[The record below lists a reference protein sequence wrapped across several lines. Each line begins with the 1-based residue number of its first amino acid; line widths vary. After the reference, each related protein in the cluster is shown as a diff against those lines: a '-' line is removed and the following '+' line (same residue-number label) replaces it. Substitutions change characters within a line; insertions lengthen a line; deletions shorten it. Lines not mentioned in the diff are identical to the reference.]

1 MEDLAVRLAPPVTAQ
16 HPALQPAQHP
26 ALQPQVTF
34 VPQPRRSFLVFALL
48 ALSAVVGCEKKAPPG
63 PGDAPPPAPTT
74 AETAAAP
81 VESDTIL
88 FGEVGSLTGAQ
99 ATFGISTKNGV
110 QMAIDEVNAA
120 GGVTVDGK
128 VKKIAVRVYD
138 DQGKSEEAANAVSR
152 LINQDKVAVIL
163 GEVASSNSLAMAP
176 KAQAAKIPMI
186 TPSSTNP
193 KVTEVGDYIF
203 RVCFI
208 DPFQGTVMAKFATE
222 TLKAKN
228 VAILK
233 DNKSD
238 YSLGLS
244 QFFSETFTKLGG
256 TIVGEEAYS
265 QGDTDFRG
273 QLTALKGKKPEAIY
287 VPGYYTDVGVV
298 ARQAKEL
305 GINVPLL
312 GGDGW
317 ESEKLFELGGSAI
330 SGSYFSNHYST
341 DDPTPRVQNFIKAYE
356 VKYGSK
362 PDSLGALGY
371 DAAMVAVEAIKKTGS
386 IDGEK
391 LKAAIA
397 ATSGHPGIAG
407 TITLDANRNAV
418 KPAVILQVKDGKSV
432 YVTTVSP

>member
-1 MEDLAVRLAPPVTAQ
+1 MSAPTRSRAARAAALALTVAALLSFACEQKKPADPAAGNATPTTTTTTTASAPP
-16 HPALQPAQHP
+16 
-26 ALQPQVTF
+26 
-34 VPQPRRSFLVFALL
+34 
-48 ALSAVVGCEKKAPPG
+48 
-63 PGDAPPPAPTT
+63 D
-74 AETAAAP
+74 AAADA
-81 VESDTIL
+81 DTIL

-99 ATFGISTKNGV
+99 ATFGQSTKQGV
-110 QMAIDEVNAA
+110 QMALDEVNAK
-120 GGVTVDGK
+120 GGILIDGK
-128 VKKIAVRVYD
+128 PKKVAVRVYD

-152 LINQDKVAVIL
+152 LINQDHVVAIL

-176 KAQAAKIPMI
+176 KAQQAQVPMV

-208 DPFQGTVMAKFATE
+208 DPFQGTVMSKFALD
-222 TLKAKN
+222 TLKLKN

-244 QFFSETFTKLGG
+244 QFFSEHFTKNGG

-273 QLTALKGKKPEAIY
+273 QLTALKGKKPQAIY
-287 VPGYYTDVGVV
+287 VPGYYTDVGVI

-305 GINVPLL
+305 GLAVPLL

-330 SGSYFSNHYST
+330 DGSYFSNHYST
-341 DDPTPRVQNFIKAYE
+341 DDPTPRVQEFIRAYE
-356 VKYGSK
+356 AKYGSK

-371 DAAMVAVEAIKKTGS
+371 DAAMVAVEAIRRAGSLNGPKVRDELAKTN
-386 IDGEK
+386 
-391 LKAAIA
+391 
-397 ATSGHPGIAG
+397 GHPGIAG
-407 TITLDANRNAV
+407 TITLDAQRNAV

-432 YVTTVSP
+432 YVTTVNP

>member
-1 MEDLAVRLAPPVTAQ
+1 ML
-16 HPALQPAQHP
+16 
-26 ALQPQVTF
+26 
-34 VPQPRRSFLVFALL
+34 QPRRSFLAASVLVL
-48 ALSAVVGCEKKAPPG
+48 CALSGCEKKQPAGADGGAAPTPAPG
-63 PGDAPPPAPTT
+63 P
-74 AETAAAP
+74 AP
-81 VESDTIL
+81 VAEAPVDADTIL

-99 ATFGISTKNGV
+99 ATFGISTKNGI

-128 VKKIAVRVYD
+128 AKKIAVRVYD
-138 DQGKSEEAANAVSR
+138 DQGKSEEAANAVTR
-152 LINQDKVAVIL
+152 LINQDKVVVIL

-176 KAQAAKIPMI
+176 KAQAAGVPMI

-193 KVTEVGDYIF
+193 KVTEVGDFIF

-238 YSLGLS
+238 YSLGLT
-244 QFFSETFTKLGG
+244 QFFTETFTKLGG
-256 TIVGEEAYS
+256 TIVAEEAYS

-273 QLTALKGKKPEAIY
+273 QLTAIKGKNPDAIY

-298 ARQAKEL
+298 ARQAREL
-305 GINVPLL
+305 GLKVPLL

-330 SGSYFSNHYST
+330 NGSYFSNHYSS
-341 DDPTPRVQNFIKAYE
+341 DDPTPRVQNFIKSYE
-356 VKYGSK
+356 QKYGGK

-371 DAAMVAVEAIKKTGS
+371 DAAMVAIEAIKRTGS
-386 IDGEK
+386 VDGAK
-391 LKAAIA
+391 LKEAIA
-397 ATSGHPGIAG
+397 QTKDHPGIAG
-407 TITLDANRNAV
+407 SITLDANRNAV
-418 KPAVILQVKDGKSV
+418 KPAVILQVKDDKAV
-432 YVTTVSP
+432 YVSTVNP

>member
-1 MEDLAVRLAPPVTAQ
+1 VL
-16 HPALQPAQHP
+16 
-26 ALQPQVTF
+26 
-34 VPQPRRSFLVFALL
+34 QPRRSFLVASVLVL
-48 ALSAVVGCEKKAPPG
+48 CALSGCEKKQPAGTDGTPPAPG
-63 PGDAPPPAPTT
+63 PGPAPT
-74 AETAAAP
+74 AAVP
-81 VESDTIL
+81 VDADTIL

-99 ATFGISTKNGV
+99 ATFGISTKNGI

-128 VKKIAVRVYD
+128 AKKIAVRVYD
-138 DQGKSEEAANAVSR
+138 DQGKSEEAANAVTR
-152 LINQDKVAVIL
+152 LINQDKVVVIL

-176 KAQAAKIPMI
+176 KAQAAGVPMI

-208 DPFQGTVMAKFATE
+208 DPFQGTVMAKFATD

-238 YSLGLS
+238 YSLGLT
-244 QFFSETFTKLGG
+244 QFFTETFKGLGG
-256 TIVGEEAYS
+256 TIVAEEAYS

-273 QLTALKGKKPEAIY
+273 QLTAIKGKNPDAIY

-298 ARQAKEL
+298 ARQAREL
-305 GINVPLL
+305 GLKVPLL

-341 DDPTPRVQNFIKAYE
+341 DDPTPRVQNFIKNYE
-356 VKYGSK
+356 QKYGSK

-371 DAAMVAVEAIKKTGS
+371 DAAMVAIEAIKRAGTV
-386 IDGEK
+386 DGAK
-391 LKAAIA
+391 LKDAIA
-397 ATSGHPGIAG
+397 QTKDHPGIAG
-407 TITLDANRNAV
+407 SITLDANRNAV
-418 KPAVILQVKDGKSV
+418 KPAVILQVKDDKAV
-432 YVTTVSP
+432 YVSTVNP